1 MLDNLGFHMLENK
14 FKQIYVDLEDEKWYI
29 ANETSDSNLK
39 ALKVEI
45 NTAVTTWYVK
55 HWRKT
60 TKVFIQV
67 LDNTNSEII
76 PEKIIIEDI
85 NTIRIDFFEATAG
98 TLHLVYEE
106 GVFYDILPTPTPTI
120 TPSVTP
126 TNTVTP
132 TVTSTTTPT
141 VTPTISG

>member
-1 MLDNLGFHMLENK
+1 MLENR
-14 FKQIYVDLEDEKWYI
+14 FKQVYIDLEDGKWYI
-29 ANETSDSNLK
+29 VNEANESNLRGLRTNIGDS
-39 ALKVEI
+39 ALS
-45 NTAVTTWYVK
+45 WYVK

-67 LDNTNSEII
+67 LDSTNSEII
-76 PEKIIIEDI
+76 PQKVTIEDI

-98 TLHLVYEE
+98 TLHLIFDE
-106 GVFYDILPTPTPTI
+106 GTFHDILPTPTSTGTPT
-120 TPSVTP
+120 VTP

-132 TVTSTTTPT
+132 TTTSPVTPTATVTPT